1 MKQLAIVIFLTIIGS
16 LALAEPFVIYDAGQ
30 GVSTASYTRL
40 FSGEEIPDFKDS
52 WLFKE
57 LPEADAAGPTPQS
70 TFPISTT
77 RLSPRRI
84 TEEKETYFA
93 VMAFPLCVIGTDD
106 LSRLWL
112 ERNLRHL
119 VEMNAHCLLVSAESE
134 ADARSLLEL
143 TPGLA
148 VYPAHGDAIADYFK
162 IEHYPVL
169 ITHRSISQ

>member
-1 MKQLAIVIFLTIIGS
+1 MKRRVLAIILTLCFS
-16 LALAEPFVIYDAGQ
+16 LAHAQPFVIYDTGR
-30 GVSTASYTRL
+30 GVSTASYTQL

-52 WLFKE
+52 WLFNT
-57 LPEADAAGPTPQS
+57 LPAADAAGPTPQS
-70 TFPISTT
+70 TFPITTT

-93 VMAFPLCVIGTDD
+93 VIAFPLCVIGTDD

-112 ERNLRHL
+112 ERNLHHL
-119 VEMNAHCLLVSAESE
+119 VAMNAHCLLVSAESAE
-134 ADARSLLEL
+134 DARSLLEL
-143 TPGLA
+143 TKGLA

-169 ITHRSISQ
+169 ITQRTISQ